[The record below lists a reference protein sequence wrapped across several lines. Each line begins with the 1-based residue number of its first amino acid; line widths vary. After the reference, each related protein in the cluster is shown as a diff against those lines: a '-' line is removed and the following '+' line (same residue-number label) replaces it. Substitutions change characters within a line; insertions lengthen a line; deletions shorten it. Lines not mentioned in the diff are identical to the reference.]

1 MGKTFHDAE
10 RHLEEPSVSDF
21 GTVCVY
27 VCMCR
32 VCVCVCVCV
41 CCATDDVYSGGETDS
56 DGGQG
61 EGVSGQSAENNFTD
75 TATRVASSSSA

>member
-1 MGKTFHDAE
+1 MC
-10 RHLEEPSVSDF
+10 
-21 GTVCVY
+21 VCVH
-27 VCMCR
+27 VP
-32 VCVCVCVCV
+32 CVCVCV

-61 EGVSGQSAENNFTD
+61 EGVSGQPAENNFTD